1 MSEWEWLVNGGIAA
15 TVLILVVKWL
25 GRTADKLIDKA
36 LPLGERYVGSTEK
49 LHDTLKD
56 NMASQQALCQ
66 VHSQAIVGH
75 DKQMRAAALEA
86 CAMCRAIAEKE
97 LPNSAEL
104 VGKHCDEIER
114 IIGEA

>member
-1 MSEWEWLVNGGIAA
+1 MSWWQWLINGGVALV
-15 TVLILVVKWL
+15 VLIGLGKWL
-25 GRTADKLIDKA
+25 GKTADKIIDKMF
-36 LPLGERYVGSTEK
+36 PLAERYVGSTEK
-49 LHDTLKD
+49 LHVTLKD

-75 DKQMRAAALEA
+75 DQQMRKAALEA

-97 LPNSAEL
+97 LPNSAVL

-114 IIGEA
+114 IIREA